1 MRSSC
6 HSSYP
11 TLLYVFFFS
20 FLSLITET
28 LPQCDITRG
37 DTMTGHATSRLQD
50 NWVVSVRPPAS
61 QSIAVPS
68 FTSNFIFFS
77 LIVYLCVFLLSSF
90 FKKELNFLCHFSP
103 FFFTDYSFTSLLA
116 HSLLS
121 VDIFSGLAAIS
132 YLVPFFSPSHRKF
145 LRRHNDASWW

>member
-90 FKKELNFLCHFSP
+90 FKKRTKFPLSFFS
-103 FFFTDYSFTSLLA
+103 FFFHWLFFYVFIGPLTFVCRYLFRPCSHQLPRPFL
-116 HSLLS
+116 
-121 VDIFSGLAAIS
+121 FPIS
-132 YLVPFFSPSHRKF
+132 SEVPSSP
-145 LRRHNDASWW
+145 